1 VHGESWLSRQLFE
14 IGGTPVTVF
23 TLSTVIAILVATWI
37 TSWLVRR
44 AVERAAGR
52 AGMERRHTAGVNR
65 LVGYF
70 VTITGVAIALQTAGV
85 KLTALFTAGAVF
97 AVGIGFAMQNI
108 AQNFLSGVILLAER
122 SIKPGDVL
130 EVSGQLVQVEQI
142 GIRTTL
148 VRTREEEALIV
159 PNSSLVQSTVKNY
172 TLRDMNYRLRVTVGV
187 TYSSDMALVRQLLE
201 QVGRSCDWRDTE
213 RAPMVLLVDFGSSS
227 VDWELSVWTHEPWR
241 QRQHASLVREAIW
254 SVFQEAGV
262 VIAFPQ
268 IDVHFDPPVTDAI
281 TRRAA

>member
-14 IGGTPVTVF
+14 IGGTPVTAS
-23 TLSTVIAILVATWI
+23 TLSTVFAILVVTWI

-52 AGMERRHTAGVNR
+52 AGMERRHTAGVTR
-65 LVGYF
+65 LVGYV

-97 AVGIGFAMQNI
+97 AVGVGFAMQNI

-172 TLRDMNYRLRVTVGV
+172 TLRDMNFRLRVTVGV
-187 TYSSDMALVRQLLE
+187 TYSSDMALVRQLIE
-201 QVGRSCDWRDTE
+201 QVGRSFDWRDAE
-213 RAPMVLLVDFGSSS
+213 REPVVLLIDFGASS

-254 SVFQEAGV
+254 NVFQEAGV

-268 IDVHFDPPVTDAI
+268 LDVHFDPPVTDAI